1 MKSFVTTTQI
11 LKSIAQ
17 VCCMVAFALNLN
29 AQATLTVQGV
39 LTKSDGTAV
48 DDGAYSLT
56 FRLWKD
62 ASSTNSNDR
71 VHQETI
77 GNVETV
83 GGVYS
88 VVLGIN
94 GTPIIAPFDQLYYL
108 GVSVGASSNEL
119 LPRPLLTHA
128 PYALSLIGQNNKF
141 PSTGVVTA
149 DAINVTGD
157 LSIGG
162 AFNVTAVTA
171 TGAINGA
178 SLTVTGAVN
187 SGPITSSGAIS
198 ATGAISGASFL
209 ATGGAPNAGVAGKGY
224 SFGGGGDQDG
234 GMFSLGDNNVALYAN
249 AVKALE
255 ATNGGVTI
263 PGILQVSN
271 GALINNNL
279 SVNKSLSVSGPEVN
293 GSNVQTQPSFRVLVD
308 GSTQFEIGRWAASS
322 SFPANG
328 IRMYNLTD
336 FNGKNMQWD
345 QNNGLIGA
353 DNSSRRYKYDI
364 KPLEADF
371 SAILKAEA
379 KIYRRKSD
387 STRIEIGYIAEEMD
401 SLGLKPLI
409 FYDKEGRVE
418 AFDYERMI
426 LYVTEVL
433 KIQHKDI
440 ETLKAEIALLKSDN
454 AALRTENT
462 SLNTSK
468 GDLLKQQ
475 QVFTA
480 QLNEISKRI
489 QALETVGTGK

>member
-94 GTPIIAPFDQLYYL
+94 GTAITAPFDQLYYL
-108 GVSVGASSNEL
+108 GVSVGSSSNEL

-149 DAINVTGD
+149 DAINVAGN

-162 AFNVTAVTA
+162 SFNVTTVTA
-171 TGAINGA
+171 SGAINGA
-178 SLTVTGAVN
+178 SLSVTGAVN
-187 SGPITSSGAIS
+187 GGSISS
-198 ATGAISGASFL
+198 TGAISGGSFI
-209 ATGGAPNAGVAGKGY
+209 GSSGAPNAGVAAKGY

-263 PGILQVSN
+263 PGNLQVSN
-271 GALINNNL
+271 GATINNNL
-279 SVNKSLSVSGPEVN
+279 NVNRNISVSGPVLDNTVPLAIQTKPSMEVY
-293 GSNVQTQPSFRVLVD
+293 VD
-308 GSTQFEIGRWAASS
+308 NNKLFEIGRRNIA
-322 SFPANG
+322 FPVDFPLNYAG
-328 IRMYNLTD
+328 IRMYRLPD

-345 QNNGLIGA
+345 ETSGLIGA
-353 DNSSRRYKYDI
+353 DNSSRRYKFDI
-364 KPLEADF
+364 KPLEANF
-371 SAILKAEA
+371 SAILNAEA

-409 FYDKEGRVE
+409 IYDKEGRVE

-440 ETLKAEIALLKSDN
+440 EKLQTEVAALKGEKSALTAANASLQKQQAEIGTQLDAILQKLKLLESG
-454 AALRTENT
+454 
-462 SLNTSK
+462 SK
-468 GDLLKQQ
+468 
-475 QVFTA
+475 A
-480 QLNEISKRI
+480 
-489 QALETVGTGK
+489 GK